1 MLFFSLNFLHTPIYL
16 AAVGVTDG
24 MGVDISLPL
33 NLFLSFDFTGETDL
47 DFLSCSPRLI
57 DFCFT
62 GLRPRLA
69 GKKIDTGCPISL
81 GPLCFCY
88 FLGF

>member
-1 MLFFSLNFLHTPIYL
+1 MKMLFFSLNFLHTPIYL
-16 AAVGVTDG
+16 AAVGVTEG

-47 DFLSCSPRLI
+47 DFLSCSRLI

-69 GKKIDTGCPISL
+69 GEKQDR
-81 GPLCFCY
+81 
-88 FLGF
+88 

>member
-1 MLFFSLNFLHTPIYL
+1 MKMLFYSLNFLHTPIYL
-16 AAVGVTDG
+16 AAVGVTEG

-47 DFLSCSPRLI
+47 DFLSCSRLI

-69 GKKIDTGCPISL
+69 GKKDSIKSIDN
-81 GPLCFCY
+81 
-88 FLGF
+88 